1 MLQQQCG
8 SAGDSIVDNLSGGEV
23 RRVALARLLLERP
36 EVLLLDE
43 PTNHLDA
50 DSVAWL
56 ERFLAGTGFW
66 HLGFC
71 HMSGLPGSALV
82 AIVSCC
88 YLRHMLAPSDKS
100 DLTALTRGGRFKE
113 RSNHYVGKRA
123 HTCSNM
129 SSQCHESKE
138 MSGGRVQAQCTQ
150 DRQC

>member
-56 ERFLAGTGFW
+56 ERFLAGTG
-66 HLGFC
+66 HQSSGFT
-71 HMSGLPGSALV
+71 V
-82 AIVSCC
+82 AFCLTNLLNVSSCRV
-88 YLRHMLAPSDKS
+88 YV
-100 DLTALTRGGRFKE
+100 LT
-113 RSNHYVGKRA
+113 
-123 HTCSNM
+123 C
-129 SSQCHESKE
+129 
-138 MSGGRVQAQCTQ
+138 
-150 DRQC
+150 